1 MEDTTNEI
9 KDSLQGDDKEQIANE
24 QESSKEINEEI
35 NKEEKET
42 KSSESKKKKSFFGKS
57 KESEIEKLKLEI
69 EEKNVKVAEI
79 HEKYLRLY
87 SEFDNYR
94 KRTQKE
100 KLEIIK
106 NASEDMITN
115 LLPILDDFDRALAMM
130 EKTTDIESTKE
141 GVNLIYQKMLRLM
154 QQKGLKAI
162 DTKNQLFDTD
172 FHEAITFIPLQE
184 GMEAN
189 TIIDEVEKGYLLNEK
204 VIRYSKVVIAK

>member
-1 MEDTTNEI
+1 MEDITNEI
-9 KDSLQGDDKEQIANE
+9 NESL
-24 QESSKEINEEI
+24 NEEGNAQTTVDSDTTQENSEAI
-35 NKEEKET
+35 NADEKEAKT
-42 KSSESKKKKSFFGKS
+42 NDSKKKRSFFGKS
-57 KESEIEKLKLEI
+57 KDSELDKLKLEL

-115 LLPILDDFDRALAMM
+115 LLPILDDFDRAMVMM
-130 EKTTDIESTKE
+130 EKSTDIEATKE
-141 GVNLIYQKMLRLM
+141 GVNLIYQKMYRLM
-154 QQKGLKAI
+154 QLKGLKAI
-162 DTKNQLFDTD
+162 DSKNQIFNTD
-172 FHEAITFIPLQE
+172 FHEAITFIPVQE

-189 TIIDEVEKGYLLNEK
+189 TIIDEVEKGYLLNDK

>member
-1 MEDTTNEI
+1 MEDI
-9 KDSLQGDDKEQIANE
+9 K
-24 QESSKEINEEI
+24 KEINESQSEEEI
-35 NKEEKET
+35 VNVEDSETKKENSEEPKTDEKEI
-42 KSSESKKKKSFFGKS
+42 KSAENKKKKSFFGKS
-57 KESEIEKLKLEI
+57 KESELEKLKLEL

-100 KLEIIK
+100 KLDIIK
-106 NASEDMITN
+106 NASEDLITN
-115 LLPILDDFDRALAMM
+115 LLPIFDDFERALSMM
-130 EKTTDIESTKE
+130 DKSTDIEATKE
-141 GVNLIYQKMLRLM
+141 GVNLIYQKMFRLM
-154 QQKGLKAI
+154 QLKGLKAI
-162 DTKNQLFDTD
+162 ESKNQAFNTD

-189 TIIDEVEKGYLLNEK
+189 TIIDEIEKGYLLNDK